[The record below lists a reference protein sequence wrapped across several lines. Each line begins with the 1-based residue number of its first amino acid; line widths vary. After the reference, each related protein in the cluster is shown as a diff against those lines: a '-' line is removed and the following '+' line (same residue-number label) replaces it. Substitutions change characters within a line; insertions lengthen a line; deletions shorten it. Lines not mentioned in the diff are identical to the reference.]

1 MIIVIIIFLFFFS
14 AGSADP
20 AVWVFK
26 PKGYEH
32 RPRRLSLHPSRG
44 SASQALGGLYTL
56 GSRGCRPTHPR
67 AAAKSAGLP
76 LAPKAG
82 QTTFGVYFLGPWP
95 SAEAGPNALAWQLQR
110 QVYLASRVCTPQA
123 RGLQTPSSW
132 DCRPCLAGLH
142 TQARGLQT
150 RSPQGCSQVS
160 GSAPKVGQ
168 TSHQVS
174 ICQGLGQPQRHVT
187 VAWGNGQV
195 PVACSTPKPSKTFSI
210 VRLYLDS
217 LYIHSTNT

>member
-1 MIIVIIIFLFFFS
+1 MIIIFRIQIIIFIILIIISNLSSQSLYSNNCFLKTLLTIIIMIIVIIIFLFFLS

-44 SASQALGGLYTL
+44 SAGQALGGLYTL

-82 QTTFGVYFLGPWP
+82 QTMLGVYFLGPWP
-95 SAEAGPNALAWQLQR
+95 SAEAGPNALAWQL
-110 QVYLASRVCTPQA
+110 
-123 RGLQTPSSW
+123 
-132 DCRPCLAGLH
+132 
-142 TQARGLQT
+142 
-150 RSPQGCSQVS
+150 
-160 GSAPKVGQ
+160 
-168 TSHQVS
+168 
-174 ICQGLGQPQRHVT
+174 
-187 VAWGNGQV
+187 
-195 PVACSTPKPSKTFSI
+195 
-210 VRLYLDS
+210 
-217 LYIHSTNT
+217 